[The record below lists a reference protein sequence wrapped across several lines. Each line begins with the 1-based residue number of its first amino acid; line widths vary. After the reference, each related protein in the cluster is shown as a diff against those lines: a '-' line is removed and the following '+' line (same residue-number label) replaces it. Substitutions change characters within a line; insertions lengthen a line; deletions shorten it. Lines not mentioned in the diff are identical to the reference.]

1 MAMVL
6 RYGSG
11 AGRLARMEA
20 EAKLSLFA
28 LDWLYVPTV
37 MCANTQV
44 KTKRNVR
51 RGCGPAMRDMQHVC
65 ALRGRGCWLN
75 AWARGECAGWGGWS
89 HGSAVVYTID
99 LIDSRDTLPESIA
112 LPSA

>member
-51 RGCGPAMRDMQHVC
+51 RGCRPAMRLCVICSMCVPC
-65 ALRGRGCWLN
+65 AEGAVGSMLGRG
-75 AWARGECAGWGGWS
+75 ASARDGEGGVMVVPWS
-89 HGSAVVYTID
+89 
-99 LIDSRDTLPESIA
+99 TL
-112 LPSA
+112 LT